1 MGLQGLMG
9 DKSGWRARG
18 DFHITG
24 ASDALRP
31 EKWLWHERT
40 WGWTKRDK
48 KA

>member
-1 MGLQGLMG
+1 MGLQGLMR

-24 ASDALRP
+24 ASDEHRP
-31 EKWLWHERT
+31 EKRLRHERT